1 MKFDV
6 NAEGNC
12 FGERR
17 TIGLCEQHIA
27 LDYKGN
33 LAKDECEVIR
43 SDSARGNHI
52 YIYIR
57 GIGLAMAKEQSNG
70 QPVET
75 HRAQVLKIQGK
86 PPTV

>member
-33 LAKDECEVIR
+33 LAKDGCEVIR

-52 YIYIR
+52 YIYTWNWSGNGKGAIEWSTR
-57 GIGLAMAKEQSNG
+57 GDTSCPG
-70 QPVET
+70 T
-75 HRAQVLKIQGK
+75 
-86 PPTV
+86 